1 MPFGVA
7 NRLVLGQFTL
17 DGGELGGLCGLER
30 RQFGSQPF
38 ELFTLGPLG
47 GGFVGHPRSQR
58 GLTLGRFTFGFAL
71 VLGDALGAAPLV
83 LQAFG
88 RFGLRCLL
96 LRQPLRLCGLTSLA
110 LFTLGSKRSVA
121 LGALLR
127 RGGRPRPLCQLGLS
141 LGPHLLLDGVCG
153 CA

>member
-1 MPFGVA
+1 MVDDLDVEALQRRTLRIVVASQVCGGAGLAAGVT
-7 NRLVLGQFTL
+7 V
-17 DGGELGGLCGLER
+17 GGLLAKEMLGGDQVAGL
-30 RQFGSQPF
+30 P
-38 ELFTLGPLG
+38 
-47 GGFVGHPRSQR
+47 V
-58 GLTLGRFTFGFAL
+58 
-71 VLGDALGAAPLV
+71 
-83 LQAFG
+83 
-88 RFGLRCLL
+88 
-96 LRQPLRLCGLTSLA
+96 A